1 MMWSQCTWD
10 MKTFTVAGRRA
21 CFASTC
27 TPKGR
32 APLPM
37 SHTKY
42 SSPPVSSSTQGV
54 WPPKV
59 CVTEKSSSVE
69 AKAWASS

>member
-1 MMWSQCTWD
+1 MRIFVPGTYAGPKKGKPMMWSQCTWD
-10 MKTFTVAGRRA
+10 MKTFTVAGLRA

-37 SHTKY
+37 SQT
-42 SSPPVSSSTQGV
+42 
-54 WPPKV
+54 
-59 CVTEKSSSVE
+59 
-69 AKAWASS
+69 